1 MKVAVVTGVSSG
13 IGQATAAKLAQ
24 IGYRTFGTVR
34 GDFAPRSDL
43 ELVRVDVRDRD
54 SVEEGVASVFERAGR
69 IDVLVNSAGSALIS
83 AAEETSDEEARDL
96 FETNVFGVMRMTQ
109 AVLPAM
115 RTQRS
120 GRIINISSV
129 LGFLPAP
136 FMSTYA
142 ATKHAVEGYSESI
155 DHEVRNF
162 GVRVIVVEPGFT
174 RTNLGRHNGGAARSL
189 PEYDDV
195 RQRVIARV
203 NDNIERGVD
212 PAKVAEVVLRAATD
226 ATPRLRYPVGREAKF
241 LRLLRSIAPS
251 FMLDRGVRKQ
261 FGLGTAKEPSPGP
274 SLRSGPPSPRFA
286 GRGPSSPSPRSRGE
300 GARSAD
306 EGRDVGV
313 AS

>member
-13 IGQATAAKLAQ
+13 IGQATAAKLAKS
-24 IGYRTFGTVR
+24 GYRTFGTVR
-34 GDFAPRSDL
+34 SAIDSHPDI

-54 SVEEGVASVFERAGR
+54 SVDEGIASIFERAGR

-83 AAEETSDEEARDL
+83 AAEETNAEETRDL

-115 RTQRS
+115 RAQRS

-136 FMSTYA
+136 FMSAYA
-142 ATKHAVEGYSESI
+142 ATKHAVEGYSESL

-174 RTNLGRHNGGAARSL
+174 RTNLGRHNGNGRPVSEYSMDRERVAASIRENIDHGA
-189 PEYDDV
+189 
-195 RQRVIARV
+195 
-203 NDNIERGVD
+203 D
-212 PAKVAEVVLRAATD
+212 PATVADVVVRAAT
-226 ATPRLRYPVGREAKF
+226 ARTPALHYQVGANARL
-241 LRLLRSIAPS
+241 LRVLRSIAPAS
-251 FMLDRGVRKQ
+251 LVDRGIRKE
-261 FGLGTAKEPSPGP
+261 FGLDPSPGP
-274 SLRSGPPSPRFA
+274 SLRSGPPSRQGE
-286 GRGPSSPSPRSRGE
+286 GRSPATPSPSGE

-306 EGRDVGV
+306 EGPDIGV